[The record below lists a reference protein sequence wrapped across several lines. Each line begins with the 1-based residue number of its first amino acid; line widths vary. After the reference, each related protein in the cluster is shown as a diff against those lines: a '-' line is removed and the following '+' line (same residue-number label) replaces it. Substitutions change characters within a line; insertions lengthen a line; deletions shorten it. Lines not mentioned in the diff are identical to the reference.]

1 MATGWSVLGVNH
13 IEQEPGKRIR
23 RDEGGIGGGG
33 NRHGPHGARV
43 PGVLPR
49 GANVPSAITPALV
62 LSSNGLGLKKW
73 VMTCLSWS
81 VNNVACGVKSIQA
94 KPEALGH
101 IDVAGLGHG
110 TQM

>member
-1 MATGWSVLGVNH
+1 
-13 IEQEPGKRIR
+13 
-23 RDEGGIGGGG
+23 
-33 NRHGPHGARV
+33 
-43 PGVLPR
+43 
-49 GANVPSAITPALV
+49 
-62 LSSNGLGLKKW
+62 

-101 IDVAGLGHG
+101 IDVVGLGHG